1 MKSFLTNPERLK
13 NSYLANGYLREV
25 DRDYTHDTVDY
36 AKSRPFLALID
47 NEESKQRYSL
57 YGPGIPQLQA
67 TADLMDYLSAFPVLA
82 EINDI
87 QSGRKGI
94 REGYTD
100 FVKDG
105 ALGIA
110 QQSRP
115 SVQFIV
121 AMSFGVD
128 PSRDARRL
136 GTYLDPRLMWYLQ
149 QNPDAW
155 ATFQSLVN
163 VEAVPRE
170 DEKPSGGYY
179 QGRQWRLKRGDDA
192 SARAWYLMQQVL
204 LTAGIQRT
212 ARDYA
217 PALESL
223 RQGVQGMPEE
233 QRDIRLGGTTQ
244 RGALENLLYTM
255 GVITP
260 IEAPD
265 LQTRIRYNERVLR
278 DALRENTK

>member
-1 MKSFLTNPERLK
+1 M
-13 NSYLANGYLREV
+13 
-25 DRDYTHDTVDY
+25 
-36 AKSRPFLALID
+36 ALID
-47 NEESKQRYSL
+47 NKESKQRYSL

-82 EINDI
+82 EINDV
-87 QSGRKGI
+87 QSGRKTMGQ
-94 REGYTD
+94 GMSD
-100 FVKDG
+100 FIKDG
-105 ALGIA
+105 SLGVA
-110 QQSRP
+110 QQARP
-115 SVQFIV
+115 SIQFIV

-149 QNPDAW
+149 SNPDAW
-155 ATFQSLVN
+155 STFQSMVN

-179 QGRQWRLKRGDDA
+179 QGRQWRLKRGDDT
-192 SARAWYLMQQVL
+192 SERNWYLMQQVL
-204 LTAGIQRT
+204 LTVGLQRT

-217 PALESL
+217 PALEAFM
-223 RQGVQGMPEE
+223 QGYRGVPEE
-233 QRDIRLGGTTQ
+233 QRDIRLGGTQ
-244 RGALENLLYTM
+244 PRGALENLLYTG